1 MKVDPK
7 DVWSDIQAIKK
18 SSPLVHN
25 ITNYVVMESTANGL
39 LAIGASPIMAHA
51 VDEVEDMIQIA
62 NSLVLNIG
70 TLSPSWVQAMSLS
83 LKAANSKGIP
93 VIFDPVGIGATPY
106 RTKTT
111 HLLLAHG
118 KVTAIRGNASEVASL
133 TDSHITTKGVDSLLN
148 AIDCHD
154 QAKALALK
162 NKCMVWMSGATDVIT
177 DGKLSIL
184 VHNGHPFMS
193 KVTGMGCMATAIT
206 GAFLAI
212 NADILLGC
220 AHAAIS
226 MGVAGEI
233 AFTNCKGPGSFK
245 LEFLDALYNLSL
257 DQIERHIRLDIV

>member
-1 MKVDPK
+1 VKVDPK
-7 DVWSDIQAIKK
+7 GVWSDIQAIKK

-39 LAIGASPIMAHA
+39 LAIGASPVMAHA
-51 VDEVEDMIQIA
+51 VDEVEDMIKIA

-70 TLSPSWVQAMSLS
+70 TLSPAWIQAMTLS
-83 LKAANSKGIP
+83 LKAANFKGIP
-93 VIFDPVGIGATPY
+93 VVLDPVGIGATPY

-111 HLLLAHG
+111 HSLLADG
-118 KVTAIRGNASEVASL
+118 KVTAIRGNASEIASL

-154 QAKALALK
+154 QARILASK
-162 NKCMVWMSGATDVIT
+162 IKCIVWMSGSTDVIT

-184 VHNGHPFMS
+184 VHNGHPLMS

-212 NADILLGC
+212 NQDILLGC
-220 AHAAIS
+220 AHAAIF

-233 AFTNCKGPGSFK
+233 ASTNCKGPGSFK
-245 LEFLDALYNLSL
+245 LEFIDVLYNLSL
-257 DQIERHIRLDIV
+257 DQIEERIRLDLV